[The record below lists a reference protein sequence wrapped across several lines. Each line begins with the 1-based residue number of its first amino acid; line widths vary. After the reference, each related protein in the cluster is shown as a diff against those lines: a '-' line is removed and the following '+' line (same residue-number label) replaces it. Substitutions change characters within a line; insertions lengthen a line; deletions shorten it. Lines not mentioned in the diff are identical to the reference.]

1 MPKQKS
7 KRIFSF
13 LFLLPLFL
21 LKISL
26 IYLLFFSIG
35 DLEENSHPETSIFLP
50 LSIQNTIPVQVP
62 VAVAVPVP
70 DPERNQTLYH
80 SFTSRKMSRKKRM
93 SLKILRPGARSKQFA
108 QRATE
113 FFDPLNVNNNTRS
126 CNLSFFMTWI
136 SPSRYFSERE
146 LFSIESLFKWHPT
159 ACLLIMSTTMD
170 SSKGSELLKPF
181 LNNGFR
187 VVALSPD
194 YKYLV
199 KRTPA
204 ETWLKQLRKG
214 EVDQGEVSIGQN
226 ISNLIRLLVLY
237 KYGGIYIDTDVIVVK
252 SMYGLKNCIGAQT
265 VDAVTR
271 NWTRLN
277 NAVLIFDKKHPVV
290 LEFINEFASTFDGN
304 KWGHNGPYL
313 VSRVVRRVTNQVV
326 VLPPIAFYPVDW
338 SQIGGLFRGPGSQSK
353 HESQWMREKLQW
365 IQKESYAVHLWN
377 RESRGMK
384 LEKGSIIQRIMLG
397 SCLFCNS
404 TRFQSILALH
414 TS

>member
-1 MPKQKS
+1 
-7 KRIFSF
+7 
-13 LFLLPLFL
+13 
-21 LKISL
+21 
-26 IYLLFFSIG
+26 
-35 DLEENSHPETSIFLP
+35 
-50 LSIQNTIPVQVP
+50 
-62 VAVAVPVP
+62 
-70 DPERNQTLYH
+70 
-80 SFTSRKMSRKKRM
+80 MSRKKRM
-93 SLKILRPGARSKQFA
+93 SLKILRPDARSKQFTK
-108 QRATE
+108 RATE
-113 FFDPLNVNNNTRS
+113 FFDPLNSNNNARS

-136 SPSRYFSERE
+136 APLEYFGERE
-146 LFSIESLFKWHPT
+146 MFSIESLFKWHPT

-170 SSKGSELLKPF
+170 SSKGAELLKPF

-199 KRTPA
+199 KGTPA
-204 ETWLKQLRKG
+204 ETWLKRLRKG
-214 EVDQGEVSIGQN
+214 EVDPGEVSITQN

-237 KYGGIYIDTDVIVVK
+237 KYGGIYIDTDVIVMK

-265 VDAVTR
+265 VDSVTR

-277 NAVLIFDKKHPVV
+277 NAVMIFDKKHPVV
-290 LEFINEFASTFDGN
+290 LEFISEFASTFDGN

-338 SQIGGLFRGPGSQSK
+338 SRIGGLFRGPGSQSK

-377 RESRGMK
+377 RESKGMK
-384 LEKGSIIQRIMLG
+384 LEKGSIIQRIMLD

-404 TRFQSILALH
+404 TRLKTILALD